1 MKLSVII
8 IIVVAVMVFHRHHR
22 CPTFS
27 PVQPYGSEIEE
38 RGAIDRLE
46 EKEPKPDDNDHD
58 ECLTLACH

>member
-8 IIVVAVMVFHRHHR
+8 IVFAVMVFHRHHR

-38 RGAIDRLE
+38 RGAIGPLE